1 MKRFMTLIFVLICG
15 MSMLS
20 GCMTSNK
27 NEQPANSSA
36 PTLDQ
41 QGLFYGEVMIP
52 DEMFSVITFYNDY
65 LVYLTLDKN
74 NQAGISRFDVNT
86 GDVVEICKLDDYKM
100 NPANNTV
107 LAGKIY
113 LNYMANDASRKML
126 EIDIEAAVKD
136 TIVTEDN
143 VAGLVYCAATSE
155 SVFSLK
161 HTMDGRSVVEHY
173 VPKTKTNDIFL
184 VLESNKTACA
194 ISTYGEHLYVLLC
207 DEAGEYCV
215 MQYSD
220 DGSETDIWELPFVS
234 DILQDSQA
242 GFFQVMDSAFYI
254 MNFSGQS
261 AAFYMDGTPIDEL
274 SGKAIATDTA
284 GSFSNYT
291 FFGRGSNLDLIM
303 YDTNKETLDA
313 LQICK
318 EETDSIRY
326 IYSDCNNPQRM
337 LVSLRNTKTG
347 VETVSIISAL

>member
-1 MKRFMTLIFVLICG
+1 MKRFVTLIFVLMCSIY
-15 MSMLS
+15 MLS

-27 NEQPANSSA
+27 NEQLPRSSV
-36 PTLDQ
+36 PTLGQ
-41 QGLFYGEVMIP
+41 QELFYGEVKIP
-52 DEMFSVITFYNDY
+52 DEMFSIITFYNNY
-65 LVYLTLDKN
+65 LVYLTLDSN
-74 NQAGISRFDVNT
+74 NQAGISRFDMNT

-107 LAGKIY
+107 LAGKLY

-143 VAGLVYCAATSE
+143 VAGLAYCAATSE

-161 HTMDGRSVVEHY
+161 HTTDGRSVIERY

-184 VLESNKTACA
+184 IFENNQTACA

-207 DEAGEYCV
+207 DEAGEYCI

-220 DGSETDIWELPFVS
+220 DGNETDTWVLPSVS
-234 DILQDSQA
+234 DILLGSQA

-261 AAFYMDGTPIDEL
+261 AAFHMDGTPIDEL
-274 SGKAIATDTA
+274 SEKAIATDTA
-284 GSFSNYT
+284 GSFSSYT
-291 FFGRGSNLDLIM
+291 FFGRGSNLDLIT
-303 YDTNKETLDA
+303 YDTNKETLHE
-313 LQICK
+313 LQVCK

-326 IYSDCNNPQRM
+326 IYSDCNNPQRL
-337 LVSLRNTKTG
+337 LVSLRSTETG
-347 VETVSIISAL
+347 LETVSIISGL